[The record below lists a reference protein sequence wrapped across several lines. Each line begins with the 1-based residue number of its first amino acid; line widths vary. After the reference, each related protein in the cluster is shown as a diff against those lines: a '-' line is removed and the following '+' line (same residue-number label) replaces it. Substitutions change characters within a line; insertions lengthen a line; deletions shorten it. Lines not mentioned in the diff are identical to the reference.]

1 MDKREMKITKQQLK
15 QIIREEL
22 QLTIK
27 EAIRID
33 PIAKSTPRN
42 DLPAGAMHGL
52 GAGARIRDTSI
63 LPGARIKR
71 DQGEEAKEHLLDR
84 KRELDAKG
92 GLSPE
97 ENQEYLQIV
106 AALQPPIESTDEGMR
121 PDAPKYGA
129 VNTAEGPNYKVEWA
143 RPAGAVEEIKIFD
156 SSTLTWGIYKKGAK
170 GKWARESGDLQVEP
184 STVEKLANPSKT
196 EQ

>member
-1 MDKREMKITKQQLK
+1 MKITKQQLK
-15 QIIREEL
+15 QIIREEF

-27 EAIRID
+27 EAR
-33 PIAKSTPRN
+33 ARVVRN
-42 DLPAGAMHGL
+42 YFADMTSPAHAPAGAEQGL
-52 GAGARIRDTSI
+52 GAGPRILDPSI

-92 GLSPE
+92 ELSPE

-156 SSTLTWGIYKKGAK
+156 SSTLTWGIYKKDAK

-196 EQ
+196 E